1 MFFELR
7 QYSIK
12 DGQMDEWVEFM
23 EKEIIPYQVAKGM
36 VILGSFVGDEEKNL
50 YIWIRRFE
58 SESEKDRLNKAVYE
72 DSHWTKNLS
81 PKVGELMH
89 RDWSTKAIQR
99 LLLQSATYQQSASVS
114 NRMAA
119 TLDTDNR
126 LLSLMPRRRLSAEE
140 LRDSMLSVS

>member
-12 DGQMDEWVEFM
+12 EGQMDEGVEFM

-58 SESEKDRLNKAVYE
+58 SESEKDRLYKAVYE

-89 RDWSTKAIQR
+89 RDKIVVTRMIPTGRSVIQ
-99 LLLQSATYQQSASVS
+99 
-114 NRMAA
+114 
-119 TLDTDNR
+119 
-126 LLSLMPRRRLSAEE
+126 
-140 LRDSMLSVS
+140 